1 MTLKKSVLAPL
12 LLITCLAALAAG
24 GSPAHAQ
31 EAENA
36 EVSRMTAEE
45 LSATCKALSQSD
57 AEGRIYYP
65 IIGKYIKDKSSGGRI
80 THPQGTI
87 FFYTMALEKPSRHIV
102 SIYSPKVSKE
112 YYKQQYEAPLQ
123 SYFFGSHSKETFG
136 ICAYSNAS
144 GQLMDRISTLT
155 IITDE

>member
-1 MTLKKSVLAPL
+1 MTLKKSVLTSL
-12 LLITCLAALAAG
+12 LLIACFAALAAACG
-24 GSPAHAQ
+24 PARAQ

-57 AEGRIYYP
+57 AEGRIYRP
-65 IIGKYIKDKSSGGRI
+65 ITGKFLQDKSRNNVVKVRSGSSRS
-80 THPQGTI
+80 TTI
-87 FFYTMALEKPSRHIV
+87 ALARTKDVIAY
-102 SIYSPKVSKE
+102 IYSVKMNENFYKT
-112 YYKQQYEAPLQ
+112 YYQDKLRLYTTDDL
-123 SYFFGSHSKETFG
+123 SNETLG
-136 ICAYSNAS
+136 MCIYSNAS

>member
-1 MTLKKSVLAPL
+1 
-12 LLITCLAALAAG
+12 
-24 GSPAHAQ
+24 
-31 EAENA
+31 
-36 EVSRMTAEE
+36 MTAEE

-65 IIGKYIKDKSSGGRI
+65 IIGKYIKDKSSGGR
-80 THPQGTI
+80 TMLRAGNI
-87 FFYTMALEKPSRHIV
+87 FYYTMTLERPSQNSV
-102 SIYSPKVSKE
+102 SIYSPKVSEE
-112 YYKQQYEAPLQ
+112 YYKQHYEAPLQ

-144 GQLMDRISTLT
+144 GQLTDRISTLT